1 MKLGGAL
8 TGYKRGLGDDAPE
21 TQVAEKRFDG
31 VYDFLSLAKLCYNR
45 PKECF
50 TGETGGSSGPG
61 VAASL
66 KALAKAGA
74 TS

>member
-31 VYDFLSLAKLCYNR
+31 VYDFLSLAITARRN
-45 PKECF
+45 
-50 TGETGGSSGPG
+50 
-61 VAASL
+61 ASL
-66 KALAKAGA
+66 AKLAEAVDLESLHPSKL
-74 TS
+74 